1 MAPDAVCRRAWKFR
15 LSLAAAE
22 AVAGCRNVRR
32 LAPVPARKLAPVL
45 VPALVPALCT
55 RVKENRG
62 RMSRTRASVVE
73 IKAERSTDTEI
84 PQVLERTGVHGSM
97 AGVRFGLNIWFV

>member
-62 RMSRTRASVVE
+62 RMSRTNAMRVE
-73 IKAERSTDTEI
+73 IKSVRRAGSRRPLTRSGVEVCGNSTGFLREI
-84 PQVLERTGVHGSM
+84 
-97 AGVRFGLNIWFV
+97 